1 MQVMPA
7 MVANLPLRTTV
18 QSSLGSARQH
28 QRSDPCRTRSGLSK
42 EQHLCL
48 QEVAMGEVSQ
58 AIMLPTPQH
67 L

>member
-58 AIMLPTPQH
+58 AIMLPNPQH